1 MKAQEYSLEEK
12 YKNLLDVVNDLRK
25 RVKSLEIQN
34 QPGMIGSGMMGPGMM
49 GPGMMGPGMIG
60 PGMMGPGMIGPGMMG
75 PEPISNFHRNIQPT
89 NMMEMNQPPITSQIP
104 PNPQTSAPSKYIFIK
119 FLFKDIEVI
128 VQGKDDIT
136 VENLIKN
143 FRMRLCDE
151 NIRIEKYIILP
162 TRVELDP
169 HSTETLASKGITEG
183 TKINAVSK

>member
-1 MKAQEYSLEEK
+1 
-12 YKNLLDVVNDLRK
+12 
-25 RVKSLEIQN
+25 
-34 QPGMIGSGMMGPGMM
+34 
-49 GPGMMGPGMIG
+49 MMGPGMI
-60 PGMMGPGMIGPGMMG
+60 GPGMIGPGMMG

-128 VQGKDDIT
+128 VQGKDDMT